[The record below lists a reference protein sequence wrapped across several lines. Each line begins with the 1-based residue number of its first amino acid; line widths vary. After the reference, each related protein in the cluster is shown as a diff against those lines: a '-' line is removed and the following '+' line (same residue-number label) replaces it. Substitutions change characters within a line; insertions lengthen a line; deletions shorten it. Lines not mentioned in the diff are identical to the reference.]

1 MTPMSKIEQATTPMV
16 TIGSLDTQ
24 DSIWYLGAKL
34 DKTEDQAKRNQELIN
49 HLMQKIMQMEQHD
62 RSNRGQ
68 MVRRQL
74 FGIFIYSVRQFF
86 CITLYQCL
94 IMSTIDIGIP
104 TIESFQDGLIMEPCS
119 MMVLVCN
126 VLLFDVLLL
135 AIFIIYAVK
144 KFPVIKEK
152 IERKLIGISSQKEDD
167 SQTSVS
173 NVSTMKKEIMT
184 VDNVAFEAE

>member
-16 TIGSLDTQ
+16 AIGSLDAQ
-24 DSIWYLGAKL
+24 DSIWYIGAKL

-49 HLMQKIMQMEQHD
+49 HLMQKMMQMEHD
-62 RSNRGQ
+62 KSNRGQ

-74 FGIFIYSVRQFF
+74 FGIFIYSD
-86 CITLYQCL
+86 TLYQCL
-94 IMSTIDIGIP
+94 IMSAIDIGMP
-104 TIESFQDGLIMEPCS
+104 TIESFQDDLIMEPCS

-144 KFPVIKEK
+144 KFHAIREK
-152 IERKLIGISSQKEDD
+152 MERKWTGISSQKEDD

>member
-49 HLMQKIMQMEQHD
+49 HLMQKNMQMEHD

-74 FGIFIYSVRQFF
+74 FVIFIYSVRQ
-86 CITLYQCL
+86 
-94 IMSTIDIGIP
+94 
-104 TIESFQDGLIMEPCS
+104 
-119 MMVLVCN
+119 
-126 VLLFDVLLL
+126 LFD
-135 AIFIIYAVK
+135 
-144 KFPVIKEK
+144 
-152 IERKLIGISSQKEDD
+152 
-167 SQTSVS
+167 
-173 NVSTMKKEIMT
+173 NVRHRCRYTY
-184 VDNVAFEAE
+184 F

>member
-74 FGIFIYSVRQFF
+74 FGIFIYSV
-86 CITLYQCL
+86 TLYQCL

>member
-34 DKTEDQAKRNQELIN
+34 DKTEDQAKRNQELID
-49 HLMQKIMQMEQHD
+49 HLMQKIMQMEHD

-74 FGIFIYSVRQFF
+74 FGIFIYSVRQF
-86 CITLYQCL
+86 YQCL

-144 KFPVIKEK
+144 KFHAIREK
-152 IERKLIGISSQKEDD
+152 MERKWTGISSQKEDD